1 MIIKWQL
8 QYYMCQH
15 WHTDTRYIHLDT
27 SCSEM
32 KEMDL
37 ASQTGK
43 GTTNTVWKKALTHSE
58 PVIITQSF
66 QMTLEEEQSTTEE
79 SLIRFSLS
87 NGAHNP
93 QLSFHQT
100 GFARLYA
107 YFLLNDKMRDITN
120 EGVSD
125 QKIGVFPKSCT
136 WHLSCHQHL
145 SNVH

>member
-1 MIIKWQL
+1 
-8 QYYMCQH
+8 MCQH

-32 KEMDL
+32 KGMDL

-43 GTTNTVWKKALTHSE
+43 GTTNTVRKKALIHSE

-79 SLIRFSLS
+79 SLIRFSFS

-107 YFLLNDKMRDITN
+107 YFFLNDKMRDITN
-120 EGVSD
+120 
-125 QKIGVFPKSCT
+125 
-136 WHLSCHQHL
+136 
-145 SNVH
+145 